1 MSPLS
6 LIHFILNHFVS
17 SSRIGRRAR
26 ELLRDIVVADLLLP
40 TTSEPSHK
48 SKKPVPIPLAFT
60 RVPPLSN
67 ELFKAIFVHNL
78 PVFLDAESYRVRQS
92 TLRSLCL
99 VSKRFNKIFKP
110 LLFAV
115 AKLSYYSQSG
125 LQRISFG
132 GESWKLCRKLVIEWH
147 DMDETIDTS
156 IIDYI
161 VDRCPNVTEL
171 VIDCTDM
178 NFKLDLSQLEGLQR
192 EFPLLLKSTLQSF
205 SNTRR
210 LLRST

>member
-1 MSPLS
+1 
-6 LIHFILNHFVS
+6 
-17 SSRIGRRAR
+17 
-26 ELLRDIVVADLLLP
+26 
-40 TTSEPSHK
+40 
-48 SKKPVPIPLAFT
+48 
-60 RVPPLSN
+60 
-67 ELFKAIFVHNL
+67 
-78 PVFLDAESYRVRQS
+78 
-92 TLRSLCL
+92 
-99 VSKRFNKIFKP
+99 
-110 LLFAV
+110 
-115 AKLSYYSQSG
+115 
-125 LQRISFG
+125 
-132 GESWKLCRKLVIEWH
+132 
-147 DMDETIDTS
+147 MDETIDTS